1 MFSFHAI
8 RPSKLFLRSAPRQ
21 LQQLCPNPATS
32 PSGLHLATVVLF
44 FFLRWGTAQS
54 TARLYH
60 YLDSLVHSIPLCSL
74 TPPRGNHP
82 GEKQTIVLEA
92 WSEMPPR
99 DGPSLPLLLSPHKS
113 EKWTTTPPPSLGL
126 LAVAACVS
134 VTRKKSILPSPS
146 RETQSPTVLAVD
158 EPCTLSN
165 C

>member
-1 MFSFHAI
+1 MRSVLPNSFCDPHRGSCNNFA
-8 RPSKLFLRSAPRQ
+8 RTRQ
-21 LQQLCPNPATS
+21 HPLPVCILLPLS
-32 PSGLHLATVVLF
+32 SF